1 MLTSVIVNTMIL
13 RIPDNL
19 PVLRLYVFNSY

>member
-13 RIPDNL
+13 HIPDNL
-19 PVLRLYVFNSY
+19 PVLRLYVFNSH